1 MVSKKSTFF
10 MPITSKEK
18 KGLAKNKIYT
28 IYKNKY
34 TNEIEIRSIDKKE
47 LDSLDLIYS
56 WDSKEKGYFYK
67 GGDELFPYAKATNRP
82 IYDLHLTK
90 SRRVES
96 YTIANQ
102 TEKNGINLSYLI
114 KKQDKILKHQEDSVE
129 IDKSIKTKTVVKG
142 KRKIKIYSKT
152 F

>member
-1 MVSKKSTFF
+1 MVSKKSSFF

-34 TNEIEIRSIDKKE
+34 TNEIEIRSIDKKG
-47 LDSLDLIYS
+47 LDLLDLLYS
-56 WDSKEKGYFYK
+56 LDSKEKGYFYK

-82 IYDLHLTK
+82 IYDLHLTENQK
-90 SRRVES
+90 IES

-102 TEKNGINLSYLI
+102 TDKNGINLLSLI
-114 KKQDKILKHQEDSVE
+114 KNQDKILKLQEKNMKLN
-129 IDKSIKTKTVVKG
+129 KSFHESTMIKG
-142 KRKIKIYSKT
+142 KRKVKVYTQS

>member
-18 KGLAKNKIYT
+18 KGL
-28 IYKNKY
+28 
-34 TNEIEIRSIDKKE
+34 
-47 LDSLDLIYS
+47 DSLDLIYS
-56 WDSKEKGYFYK
+56 WDAKEKGYFYK

-114 KKQDKILKHQEDSVE
+114 KKQDKILKHQEESVE
-129 IDKSIKTKTVVKG
+129 INQSVKLKELAKG
-142 KRKIKIYSKT
+142 KRKVRIYSKT

>member
-1 MVSKKSTFF
+1 

-28 IYKNKY
+28 IYRNKY
-34 TNEIEIRSIDKKE
+34 TNEIEIRSIDKKG

-56 WDSKEKGYFYK
+56 WDAKAKGYFYK

-114 KKQDKILKHQEDSVE
+114 KKQDKILKHQEESVE
-129 IDKSIKTKTVVKG
+129 INQSVKLKELAKG
-142 KRKIKIYSKT
+142 KRKVRIYSKT